1 MSDHKIV
8 GGCSTLLAKSN
19 KKCTFRD
26 QGLVYIKKMLYLCS
40 DFKSS
45 LSSGPPSGERKKYLI
60 TIMNKDKNPSFLYG
74 VSVGGNN
81 FTDRVRETRR
91 LKLNFENG
99 LNVILISPRRMGKTS
114 LVKHVAQVVDKDIVQ
129 IVYMDI
135 YDCRSEYDFYNKFA
149 EAIMTQTGSKIEH
162 ILENIRQFLTRISP
176 KISMNPDPGTEYSV
190 SLGIT
195 PKEYSPEEILSLP
208 ERVGEHIG
216 KHLVVCIDEFQQVGE
231 WPESL
236 LVQKRMRGVWQ
247 HHTHASY
254 CLFGSRQ
261 HMMNQL
267 FQNKRMPFY
276 QFGEPNYLQPIP
288 SEEWIPFIQSKFEQK
303 GLAISDSYVRQICE
317 IVGNQSSYVQQLSWN
332 VMLNTEHIVDDEAI
346 KAGINDLLIQCT
358 PLFMEQTGG
367 LTSYQLNMLR
377 AIVDGQH
384 TQWSS
389 QEVLAKYNLGTKSNV
404 SKMQKVML
412 ERDLIISTE
421 QGLFLSDPV
430 MELWFKH
437 R

>member
-1 MSDHKIV
+1 MKKE
-8 GGCSTLLAKSN
+8 AK
-19 KKCTFRD
+19 
-26 QGLVYIKKMLYLCS
+26 
-40 DFKSS
+40 
-45 LSSGPPSGERKKYLI
+45 
-60 TIMNKDKNPSFLYG
+60 PSFLYG
-74 VSVGGNN
+74 VSVGGDN

-91 LKLNFENG
+91 LKMNFENG

-114 LVKHVAQVVDKDIVQ
+114 LVKHVAQEVDKEIVQ
-129 IVYMDI
+129 TVYMDI

-149 EAIMTQTGSKIEH
+149 EAIMMQTGSKIEH
-162 ILENIRQFLTRISP
+162 TLDNIRQFLTRISP
-176 KISMNPDPGTEYSV
+176 KLSINPDPSTEYSI

-208 ERVGEHIG
+208 ERMANHIG
-216 KHLVVCIDEFQQVGE
+216 KHIVVCIDEFQQVGE
-231 WPESL
+231 WPDSL
-236 LVQKRMRGVWQ
+236 LVQKRMRGVGQ

-288 SEEWIPFIQSKFEQK
+288 TEDWIPFIQSKFEK
-303 GLAISDSYVRQICE
+303 KDLTISDTYVRQICD
-317 IVGNQSSYVQQLSWN
+317 IVGNQSSYVQQLSWD
-332 VMLNTEHIVDDEAI
+332 VMLNTEKTVDDEALE
-346 KAGINDLLIQCT
+346 AGINDLLMQCT

-367 LTSYQLNMLR
+367 LTSYQLNLLR

-384 TQWSS
+384 TQWTS
-389 QEVLAKYNLGTKSNV
+389 QEVLSKYGLGTKSNV
-404 SKMQKVML
+404 AKMQKVML
-412 ERDLIISTE
+412 ERDFIVSTE
-421 QGLFLSDPV
+421 QGLFLADPV
-430 MELWFKH
+430 MKLWLQH

>member
-1 MSDHKIV
+1 MDHQV
-8 GGCSTLLAKSN
+8 VN
-19 KKCTFRD
+19 
-26 QGLVYIKKMLYLCS
+26 
-40 DFKSS
+40 
-45 LSSGPPSGERKKYLI
+45 EKKYLI

-149 EAIMTQTGSKIEH
+149 EAIMTQTGSKIEQ

-236 LVQKRMRGVWQ
+236 LVQKRMRGAWQ